1 MNDNTDSSRSKI
13 ILCFLLAVIVAIGV
27 WFSYYLTISRWH
39 QDTDD
44 AYVTGDVV
52 TITSEVAGTVHKV
65 NVDDTE
71 SVKAGQVL
79 VELDSRDTDIEVAN
93 AEAALGRAVRNVRSI
108 QEQWSAAQDDVALR
122 KVELTRLSDDLN
134 RRQPLKTDGAV
145 ANEELA
151 HLNQSIESARKA
163 LAAAEAKA
171 ASLKVMVASGKIT
184 NHPEVAQAIAHL
196 KAAGLASDRSKIIA
210 PIDGIVA
217 KRSVHVG
224 ARLMPGTSLMAVVP
238 LNQVWVDA
246 NFREVDLSKVRI
258 GQPATVIADLYGND
272 VVYHGK
278 VAGLSAGTGS
288 AFSLLPAQNASG
300 NWIKIVQR
308 LPVRILLDPKELE
321 AHPLRVGLST
331 RVNIDIHDQSGPL
344 VTTNARS
351 GLAQP
356 ETAVPSEAKWD
367 ARVQTIIDNNL
378 NGG

>member
-1 MNDNTDSSRSKI
+1 VNDNTDSSRSKI

>member
-1 MNDNTDSSRSKI
+1 VNDNTDSSRSKI

-196 KAAGLASDRSKIIA
+196 IAAGLASDRSKIIA